1 MSRSGLLAFG
11 VALSSLSACHATR
24 ELAPAGPPVAA
35 GYRVV
40 VAIVVD
46 QLAAWVM
53 AERAQE
59 LPANGGFAR
68 LTREGLYARE
78 MEFQHAVTE
87 TAPGHAALFTGRVP
101 RESGIYSNEI
111 LRPGESETVSIL
123 RDRATRLVAVDGEF
137 AKGEGSSLAALH
149 ADVATVAD
157 LWRAVHP
164 EGLVFSFSLK
174 DRGALFGGGR
184 HPDLVLWLDTKSGR
198 MVSST
203 AFAQAA
209 PAWAAQAGGGPAVA
223 KLLQTPWTL
232 EGDERAWVA
241 RHAYPDDDHA
251 GESTHVLGN
260 RFPHAIGSAAAL
272 RATPSGDDLV
282 LDVARAAV
290 QDAAKSSRPVF
301 LALSLSSN
309 DYIGHLFGPQSWE
322 AWDELLRLDR
332 SLARFFAFLDD
343 AVGANAYAVVLTG
356 DHGINPLPEVTLRER
371 DWCASPDPWQRPCS
385 PTRRVRAVA
394 KEDSATSGQTVRDV
408 LDRALTDQFG
418 RPKPWVAGAAGPFV
432 YLAEASLAPADWMRL
447 VRVAQDV
454 LGQRFGARG
463 VLDLRQFARSCSP
476 DGADALLCRSIPV
489 DIAADLFV
497 QLGQDDFFDADLDPG
512 LGTNHGSPRRFDRS
526 VPLYL
531 RAPGRVPAGTLVV
544 EPLRFDAFT
553 RTLASLL
560 DLSRDSIASAGRDL
574 CQHLNGNPQRAPI
587 PSRDGAPP
595 ARAAGSPR

>member
-1 MSRSGLLAFG
+1 MSRFRLLALA
-11 VALSSLSACHATR
+11 VALSSLSACHVARNAVATGPSV
-24 ELAPAGPPVAA
+24 AP

-59 LPANGGFAR
+59 LPMNGGFAR
-68 LTREGLYARE
+68 LSREGLYARE

-111 LRPGESETVSIL
+111 LRPGDSETVSIL
-123 RDRATRLVAVDGEF
+123 RDRATRLVTVDGES
-137 AKGEGSSLAALH
+137 AEGEGSSLAALH

-157 LWRAVHP
+157 VWRAAHP

-184 HPDLVLWLDTKSGR
+184 HPDLALWLDAKSGR

-203 AFAQAA
+203 AFVQAA
-209 PAWAAQAGGGPAVA
+209 PAWAAQTGGGPAVA

-232 EGDERAWVA
+232 EGDERAWVT
-241 RHAYPDDDHA
+241 RHAYRNDGHA
-251 GESTHVLGN
+251 GESTHVLGD
-260 RFPHAIGSAAAL
+260 RFPHAIPSAAAL
-272 RATPSGDDLV
+272 RSTPLGDDLV

-290 QDAAKSSRPVF
+290 LDAAKSSRPVF
-301 LALSLSSN
+301 LAISLSAN

-332 SLARFFAFLDD
+332 SLAQFLSFLDD
-343 AVGANAYAVVLTG
+343 TVGVNAYAVILTG
-356 DHGINPLPEVTLRER
+356 DHGINPLPEVTLHER

-385 PTRRVRAVA
+385 PTRRVRAIA
-394 KEDSATSGQTVRDV
+394 KQGSAGAGQTVREV
-408 LDRALTDQFG
+408 LDRALTEEFG
-418 RPKPWVAGAAGPFV
+418 RPGPWVAGAAGPFV
-432 YLAEASLAPADWMRL
+432 YLSKALVAPTDWTRM
-447 VRVAQDV
+447 VRVAGTV
-454 LGQRFGARG
+454 LDKQFRARS

-476 DGADALLCRSIPV
+476 DGADALLCRSLPV

-497 QLGQDDFFDADLDPG
+497 ELDRGDFFDAELDPG
-512 LGTNHGSPRRFDRS
+512 LGTNHGSPHRFDRS

-531 RAPGRVPAGTLVV
+531 RAPGCVPAGTLVG

-560 DLSRDSIASAGRDL
+560 RLSGDSIAPSGRDL
-574 CQHLNGNPQRAPI
+574 CQI
-587 PSRDGAPP
+587 
-595 ARAAGSPR
+595 

>member
-1 MSRSGLLAFG
+1 MSRFRLLALAFS
-11 VALSSLSACHATR
+11 LSALSACHVAR
-24 ELAPAGPPVAA
+24 NVARIGPSVTP

-53 AERAQE
+53 AERSRG
-59 LPANGGFAR
+59 LPANGGFSR

-157 LWRAVHP
+157 LWRAAHP

-184 HPDLVLWLDTKSGR
+184 HPDLVLWLDTESGR
-198 MVSST
+198 MISST

-209 PAWAAQAGGGPAVA
+209 PAWAAQAGGGFAVA

-232 EGDERAWVA
+232 GGDERAWVA

-251 GESTHVLGN
+251 GESTHILGN
-260 RFPHAIGSAAAL
+260 HFPHAIASAAAL
-272 RATPSGDDLV
+272 RATPFGDDLV
-282 LDVARAAV
+282 FDLARAAV
-290 QDAAKSSRPVF
+290 QDAAKSLRPVF
-301 LALSLSSN
+301 LTLSLSAN

-332 SLARFFAFLDD
+332 ALARFFSFLDD
-343 AVGANAYAVVLTG
+343 TVGANAYAVILTG
-356 DHGINPLPEVTLRER
+356 DHGINPLPEVTLHER

-385 PTRRVRAVA
+385 PTRRVRAIA
-394 KEDSATSGQTVRDV
+394 KQGSAGAGQTVREI
-408 LDRALTDQFG
+408 LDRALTEEFG
-418 RPKPWVAGAAGPFV
+418 RPGPWVAGAAGPFV
-432 YLAEASLAPADWMRL
+432 YLNRASVAPTDWTRM
-447 VRVAQDV
+447 VRVAGTV
-454 LGQRFGARG
+454 LGKQFRARN

-497 QLGQDDFFDADLDPG
+497 ELDQNDFFDAELDPG

-531 RAPGRVPAGTLVV
+531 RAPGCVSAGTVV
-544 EPLRFDAFT
+544 AEPLRFDAFT
-553 RTLASLL
+553 HTLASLL
-560 DLSRDSIASAGRDL
+560 GLSRDSIASAGRDL
-574 CQHLNGNPQRAPI
+574 CRP
-587 PSRDGAPP
+587 
-595 ARAAGSPR
+595 